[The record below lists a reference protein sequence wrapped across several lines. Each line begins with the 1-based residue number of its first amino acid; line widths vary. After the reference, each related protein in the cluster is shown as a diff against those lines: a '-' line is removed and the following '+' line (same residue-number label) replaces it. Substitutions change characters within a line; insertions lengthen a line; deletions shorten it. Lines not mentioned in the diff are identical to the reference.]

1 MKRKWKRKTLC
12 RYLYREP
19 FEKNERIIKEL
30 FFKTTYRK
38 LIISSLLATSFL
50 NIKENTKHSAIKKQ
64 FFANFAFSIFS
75 PKSSKL

>member
-1 MKRKWKRKTLC
+1 MNKLNEKEMEKKNSMSLSLSWAIWKKWK
-12 RYLYREP
+12 
-19 FEKNERIIKEL
+19 NNQRI
-30 FFKTTYRK
+30 
-38 LIISSLLATSFL
+38 FL